1 MMSDNSNK
9 NKRLASDII
18 LNIENILIRQDAYI
32 KNIDNNIKILM
43 NKLKVIEET
52 LKNVSVPTD
61 EQKNNNEQLPTNTD
75 TDVQRQT
82 KIVMTP
88 HGPVNPTM
96 AKPPSKQQV
105 DIISASEN

>member
-1 MMSDNSNK
+1 
-9 NKRLASDII
+9 
-18 LNIENILIRQDAYI
+18 DAYI

-105 DIISASEN
+105 DIISASENSNNEPAVDKNVIVSQKLLYPNGEK